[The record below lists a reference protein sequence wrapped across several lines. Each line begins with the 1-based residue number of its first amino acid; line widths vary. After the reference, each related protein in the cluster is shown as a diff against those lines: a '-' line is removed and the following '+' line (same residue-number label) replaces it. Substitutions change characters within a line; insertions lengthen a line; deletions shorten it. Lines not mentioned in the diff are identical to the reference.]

1 MAGALYLLSL
11 LTASFGESFVQG
23 RLAVAAGL
31 IAASGMVFMTLIL
44 YDIFKP
50 VNPGLS
56 LLAAWFNLVGLSF
69 EALRWNPAG
78 VDIALVFAGF
88 HCLLIG
94 YLIFRSTFLPRILG
108 ALMAIAGLVWV
119 TYLSTPLANYLSPYN
134 VAAGILGEGSVMLW
148 LLAMGVAV
156 QRWKDKAGTAG
167 LAIACSRGH
176 LIRSLAIQFSGG
188 SMESLIA
195 LNCSTVECT
204 SVSPTAPDLAGRPST
219 GDDRRTNRR
228 DELHLPGGDMRRS
241 RRSSRCIGAR
251 AD

>member
-1 MAGALYLLSL
+1 MSTAVIVERIAETSPRFKARVAGALYLLSL

-167 LAIACSRGH
+167 VGDRMQPRTFDSITRNSIFRRKYGITHCS
-176 LIRSLAIQFSGG
+176 
-188 SMESLIA
+188 
-195 LNCSTVECT
+195 
-204 SVSPTAPDLAGRPST
+204 
-219 GDDRRTNRR
+219 
-228 DELHLPGGDMRRS
+228 
-241 RRSSRCIGAR
+241 
-251 AD
+251 

>member
-94 YLIFRSTFLPRILG
+94 YLIFQIDFPATNSRRADGDCRSGLGDLSINPARKLSVSLQRGRRHPRGRIGDAVAARHGSGRST
-108 ALMAIAGLVWV
+108 M
-119 TYLSTPLANYLSPYN
+119 
-134 VAAGILGEGSVMLW
+134 EG
-148 LLAMGVAV
+148 
-156 QRWKDKAGTAG
+156 
-167 LAIACSRGH
+167 
-176 LIRSLAIQFSGG
+176 
-188 SMESLIA
+188 
-195 LNCSTVECT
+195 
-204 SVSPTAPDLAGRPST
+204 
-219 GDDRRTNRR
+219 
-228 DELHLPGGDMRRS
+228 
-241 RRSSRCIGAR
+241 
-251 AD
+251 